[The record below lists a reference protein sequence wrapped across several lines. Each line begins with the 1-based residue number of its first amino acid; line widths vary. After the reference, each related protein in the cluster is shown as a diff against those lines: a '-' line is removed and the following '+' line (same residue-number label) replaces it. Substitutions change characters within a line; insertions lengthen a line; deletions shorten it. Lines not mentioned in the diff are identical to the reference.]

1 MEAGTAPIGI
11 RADNTDLGLG
21 LRTRGRHHTNAGCHT
36 PGCRHR
42 AVEGKRFCSPCQAIL
57 DKVRGELMESKPH
70 GRRQA
75 IRKAA

>member
-11 RADNTDLGLG
+11 RTEYSGLG
-21 LRTRGRHHTNAGCHT
+21 LRTRGRGHEASGCHS

-42 AVEGKRFCSPCQAIL
+42 AATGKRFCKTCQATL
-57 DKVRGELMESKPH
+57 DKVRSELASAKPR
-70 GRRQA
+70 GRKPS